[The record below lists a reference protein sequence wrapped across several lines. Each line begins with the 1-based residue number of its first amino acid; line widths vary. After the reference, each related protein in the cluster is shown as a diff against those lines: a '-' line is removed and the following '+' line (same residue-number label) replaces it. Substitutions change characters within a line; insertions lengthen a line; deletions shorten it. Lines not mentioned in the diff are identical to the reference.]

1 MSDKNNNDNN
11 DDKTPEQDSGADTGS
26 PSSEAAAAPDAS
38 AAAPQP
44 AAAQDTGAPRKS
56 GGGLVGWLALLLVLA
71 LAGGGAWLVQQ
82 AKEREVALKQRVAE
96 LESVAGREQADLDAL
111 AARWETQLR
120 TGLDEAE
127 SALAAETAEI
137 AGELTAVQSA
147 LSAQQAELARFSA
160 TDRDSW
166 LLAEARYLLRLA
178 NQRLIMTGD
187 TAAAQA
193 LLSGA
198 DDVLR
203 QLDDPRLHAA
213 RAAVASDLAA
223 VRSVPRVDVE
233 GIYLRLSALIDQADQ
248 LVIFEMPER
257 EAQPQ
262 PVAAED
268 WQGRLKQGY
277 EAALAK
283 LSDYII
289 IRRRDVPMQTLMDP
303 QWEGLVRQNLRM
315 LLEQAQVALLS
326 GHQVLYAESVERAAH
341 WVDQFRESDEARAA
355 AMSRE
360 LNALGGMTIAVDLPD
375 ISTSLRAL
383 DEAAEQRVTQGGGE

>member
-1 MSDKNNNDNN
+1 VSDKDNNDNN
-11 DDKTPEQDSGADTGS
+11 TPEQETGTDSES
-26 PSSEAAAAPDAS
+26 SSSEAPAAPAETPTP
-38 AAAPQP
+38 AP
-44 AAAQDTGAPRKS
+44 AAAKEPAAPRKS
-56 GGGLVGWLALLLVLA
+56 GSGIGWLALLLVLA
-71 LAGGGAWLVQQ
+71 LAGGAAWVVQQ
-82 AKEREVALKQRVAE
+82 AQEREAALKQRVAE

-120 TGLDEAE
+120 TGLNRTE
-127 SALAAETAEI
+127 SALAQETAEI
-137 AGELTAVQSA
+137 ASELAAVQSA

-166 LLAEARYLLRLA
+166 LMAEARYLLRLA

-187 TAAAQA
+187 TVAAEA
-193 LLSGA
+193 LLASA

-203 QLDDPRLHAA
+203 QLEDPRLHAT

-257 EAQPQ
+257 EAQPR

-268 WQGRLKQGY
+268 WRGRLKQGY
-277 EAALAK
+277 QAALAK

-326 GHQVLYAESVERAAH
+326 GNQVLYAESVERAEH

-360 LNALGGMTIAVDLPD
+360 LNKLGGMTVAVPMPD
-375 ISTSLRAL
+375 ISASLRAL
-383 DEAAEQRVTQGGGE
+383 DEVAEQRVMQGGGE

>member
-1 MSDKNNNDNN
+1 MSDKKNNDNN
-11 DDKTPEQDSGADTGS
+11 TPEQKPGADAGA
-26 PSSEAAAAPDAS
+26 PASETQAAPEASVEARQSEPAKAAA
-38 AAAPQP
+38 
-44 AAAQDTGAPRKS
+44 APRKS
-56 GGGLVGWLALLLVLA
+56 GSGIGWLALLLVLA
-71 LAGGGAWLVQQ
+71 LAGGSAWVVQQ
-82 AKEREVALKQRVAE
+82 AQQREATLKQRVAE

-120 TGLDEAE
+120 TGLDRTGA
-127 SALAAETAEI
+127 ALAQETAEI
-137 AGELTAVQSA
+137 ASELASAQSA
-147 LSAQQAELARFSA
+147 LAAQQAELARFSA

-187 TAAAQA
+187 TVAAEA
-193 LLSGA
+193 LLASA

-203 QLDDPRLHAA
+203 QLEDPRLHAT

-257 EAQPQ
+257 EAQPR

-277 EAALAK
+277 RAALAK

-326 GHQVLYAESVERAAH
+326 GNQVLYAESVERAEH
-341 WVDQFRESDEARAA
+341 WVDQFRDSDEARAA

-360 LNALGGMTIAVDLPD
+360 LNKLGGLTIAVSLPD
-375 ISTSLRAL
+375 ISASLRAL
-383 DEAAEQRVTQGGGE
+383 DEAAEQRVMQGGGE